1 MKKYQTITVRM
12 PKELFKEIKEIAKR
26 EHRSMNQQINMYL
39 VQRIEEKEP
48 A

>member
-1 MKKYQTITVRM
+1 MKKYQTISVRM

-39 VQRIEEKEP
+39 MQRIEEK
-48 A
+48 ASA